1 MIQLFT
7 DGVRIWYRNWNFLRS
22 SDTFYWRKYGIF
34 TSWENPPPRLLTP
47 TTCNHIIF
55 ICHSSDYQKDF
66 CPLFGPM
73 HRFFSKTSAQPDS
86 GLELGNM
93 WVLKCASPKKT
104 HNIISETIQSYNC
117 SRTEAR
123 TIQNFRNKCKK
134 TTRKKNTAPSK
145 KKLKKPKQTN
155 KQLRESLR
163 VTDKFWC
170 SHHPDIIEYLFF
182 QFTSTNKPRKLN
194 FLGDKPASQILIFKS
209 G

>member
-1 MIQLFT
+1 MTI
-7 DGVRIWYRNWNFLRS
+7 
-22 SDTFYWRKYGIF
+22 RKIF
-34 TSWENPPPRLLTP
+34 ALVLGQ
-47 TTCNHIIF
+47 CIA
-55 ICHSSDYQKDF
+55 
-66 CPLFGPM
+66 
-73 HRFFSKTSAQPDS
+73 FSLKTSAQPDS

-93 WVLKCASPKKT
+93 WVLKYASPKKT

-163 VTDKFWC
+163 VTDKF
-170 SHHPDIIEYLFF
+170 
-182 QFTSTNKPRKLN
+182 
-194 FLGDKPASQILIFKS
+194 
-209 G
+209 